1 MQALWKM
8 EEIEWT
14 LFGFDARGFVL
25 TELWV
30 LEGGGV
36 NQY

>member
-1 MQALWKM
+1 M

-30 LEGGGV
+30 LAGWGV